1 MEMIRKIFYGFI
13 LVLLLVSQVAAD
25 YPVGTNQTIAN
36 ASVDSFSLIPFTA
49 TDLAYPQDLFYTLLV
64 AALVCSAVAVY
75 FLASS
80 NGIPVKALIFV
91 STAGFVLFMVCA
103 FMSPLSAKFTIVVT
117 STQII
122 NVATYVFSPWVMY
135 LMYGLAMIMFVLMW
149 YGVLLWYK
157 MLAKDKEQM
166 EHEQFGDLI

>member
-1 MEMIRKIFYGFI
+1 MTKRILYGFI
-13 LVLLLVSQVAAD
+13 LTLILVAQVAAD

-49 TDLAYPQDLFYTLLV
+49 TDLAYPQDLFYTLMV

-75 FLASS
+75 FLSS
-80 NGIPVKALIFV
+80 NNGVPVKALIFV
-91 STAGFVLFMVCA
+91 STAGFVLYMVCA
-103 FMSPLSAKFTIVVT
+103 FMAPLSAKLSIVVT
-117 STQII
+117 RTQII

-135 LMYGLAMIMFVLMW
+135 LMYGLAMIMFILVW

-157 MLAKDKEQM
+157 MLAKEKERM